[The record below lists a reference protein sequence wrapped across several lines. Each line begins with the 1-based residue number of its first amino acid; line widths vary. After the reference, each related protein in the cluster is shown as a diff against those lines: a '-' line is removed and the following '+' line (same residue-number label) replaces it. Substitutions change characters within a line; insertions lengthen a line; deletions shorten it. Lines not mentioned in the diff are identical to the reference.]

1 MSNGCPQSF
10 AVGPSGTYTMVQTQ
24 LALSQGWASDS
35 YETAI
40 NFLDQIAEFTIDEI
54 PINANFD
61 PINNVTPFDKP
72 PVPVVPE
79 LEFAVAATLPA
90 NPSLLTLDPLSFED
104 APEFDLEQPT
114 IVLPERPID
123 ISAEDPGDPPPLS
136 AITLP
141 TEPDTT
147 LPPVP
152 LLKELELPNV
162 PEIDLTEVLE
172 QFQLTRASRPD
183 LDPKILEG
191 LGNDYIKNV
200 GDSQAAIFD
209 SVESNLQTINTAF
222 GLWESGP
229 NGVVSK
235 TASTVADMLDG
246 GLGMPAAIEQAL
258 FGRAADRLDKEAN
271 QAIDQ
276 AAIEWSS
283 RGFTMPGNALV
294 VQVQQAREQ
303 AAVQKAGA
311 IRDIYI
317 QNAQFEIENLRT
329 AVMEGVKQEE
339 QSFRHFVDLYGR
351 AQDNANKA
359 FDVGLAMF
367 DLKVKLYQIQLDVYR
382 TDLDA
387 YKTWIE
393 IELAQ
398 LEEFRA
404 RIELQRL
411 IAEVNAQQ
419 VEIYKSRLEA
429 VMIKVEIYKAQVEA
443 VKSLVDID
451 VAKVRAY
458 GEKVSA
464 FRARVDIKQAEFDAY
479 AKLVDAEVS
488 RVGLYNAQVQAFAT
502 RITAYRTGVEA
513 EISKEQLIISQNE
526 AKIREFTAKLERYN
540 RAVQAEAARVTAAAS
555 IFDGQARIF
564 TAELGAEQAR
574 AVSDTREFELNIQQ
588 GQADAQLKLARASQL
603 VQQAQRSAAL
613 ELEAMSS
620 GARVAAQLAASS
632 MSAVNIGA
640 HLQSSGTTSET
651 NNCTTT
657 YTFQGE

>member
-10 AVGPSGTYTMVQTQ
+10 AVGPSGTYNMVQTQ
-24 LALSQGWASDS
+24 LALSQGWATDS

-40 NFLDQIAEFTIDEI
+40 DFLDQIAEFTIDEI

-61 PINNVTPFDKP
+61 PINNTTPFNKP
-72 PVPVVPE
+72 PVPESPDIQ
-79 LEFAVAATLPA
+79 FAVEANLPA
-90 NPSLLTLDPLSFED
+90 NPSLLTLEDPDFQD
-104 APEFDLEQPT
+104 APTFDVGEPS
-114 IVLPERPID
+114 IALPVRPD
-123 ISAEDPGDPPPLS
+123 SLSVSDPGDPPLVTDPE
-136 AITLP
+136 LP
-141 TEPDTT
+141 AEPDTT

-152 LLKELELPNV
+152 LLKDLDLPDV
-162 PEIDLTEVLE
+162 PNIDLDTILT

-191 LGNDYIKNV
+191 MGNDYIKNV

-209 SVESNLQTINTAF
+209 SVESNLQTINLAY

-235 TASTVADMLDG
+235 TASTVATMLDG
-246 GLGMPAAIEQAL
+246 GTGMPPAIEQAL
-258 FGRAADRLDKEAN
+258 FGRAADRFDKEAM
-271 QAIDQ
+271 QVVDQ

-294 VQVQQAREQ
+294 AQVQQARQE
-303 AAVQKAGA
+303 AATNKANA

-317 QNAQFEIENLRT
+317 QNAQFEIENLRV
-329 AVMEGVKQEE
+329 AVAEGVKQEE

-393 IELAQ
+393 IELSR
-398 LEEFRA
+398 LEEVRA
-404 RIELQRL
+404 EIELQRL
-411 IAEVNAQQ
+411 VSEINTQL

-429 VMIKVEIYKAQVEA
+429 VNIKVEIYKAQVDA

-451 VAKVRAY
+451 VARVRAY
-458 GEKVSA
+458 AEKVNA
-464 FRARVDIKQAEFDAY
+464 FRARVDVKQAEFDAY

-488 RVGLYNAQVQAFAT
+488 RVNLYNAQVQAFAT
-502 RITAYRTGVEA
+502 RVTAYRAGVEA
-513 EISKEQLIISQNE
+513 EISKEQLSIAQNE
-526 AKIREFTAKLERYN
+526 NKIREFSAKLERYSQ
-540 RAVQAEAARVTAAAS
+540 AVQAEAARVTAAAS
-555 IFDGQARIF
+555 IFDGQSRMY

-588 GQADAQLKLARASQL
+588 GQADANLKLARASQL

-640 HLQSSGTTSET
+640 HLQSSGSTSET

-657 YTFQGE
+657 YTFTED